1 MKPLI
6 YADFQNADEHGR
18 VRLNTTGTAEDL
30 TRLEVTFSDG
40 LEVTLYTDDGDA
52 ADGLRL
58 DGTVERAPAE
68 GGWVAVVDWSAVT
81 RTRTVRQLTTAE

>member
-6 YADFQNADEHGR
+6 YADFQNADRRGR
-18 VRLNTTGTAEDL
+18 VRLNTAGTLADL
-30 TRLEVTFSDG
+30 ARLGVILADG
-40 LEVTLYTDDGDA
+40 SEVTLYTDDEDA

-58 DGTVERAPAE
+58 DGVVENDSTE

-81 RTRTVRQLTTAE
+81 PTRTTEAVGGA